1 MHTIGP
7 LVFFSAF
14 VGWVSAWLL
23 ELLAFPRKGQMTA
36 AASGGVQ
43 RVLVAFHHSASAAGQ
58 NNKPLEAHGEHFHSD
73 TAGWNQNNLQDAQNK
88 PDDIN
93 THDK

>member
-7 LVFFSAF
+7 LVFFC
-14 VGWVSAWLL
+14 VCGMVSAWLV

-36 AASGGVQ
+36 AASGVQ

-58 NNKPLEAHGEHFHSD
+58 NNKPLEAHGERFHSD
-73 TAGWNQNNLQDAQNK
+73 TAGLNQNNLQDAQNSLM
-88 PDDIN
+88 I
-93 THDK
+93 

>member
-1 MHTIGP
+1 MG
-7 LVFFSAF
+7 FCMAAGAACFSTKGSDDRCC
-14 VGWVSAWLL
+14 VGGVGGW
-23 ELLAFPRKGQMTA
+23 
-36 AASGGVQ
+36 GVQ

-58 NNKPLEAHGEHFHSD
+58 NNKPFEAHGEHFHSD